1 MDQFTRTRNT
11 IALVTRM
18 DAEWR
23 SSQAGRDDPAV
34 YLPWMPFPWP
44 DFIALTAEAMPE
56 VAGDQFLDI
65 GCGPGT
71 KMILAD
77 VIFGLRASGIERAP
91 EMVKEA
97 SQLGLQAFE
106 EDALGWGNYG
116 RYDLVFFNRPFF
128 DNTLQAEL
136 ERQVWAG
143 MKSGAVVIGVN
154 LVAPPPASW
163 YPVLD
168 DGEVRRWISQK
179 P

>member
-1 MDQFTRTRNT
+1 MDQFTSVRNT
-11 IALVTRM
+11 IATVIRM
-18 DAEWR
+18 DSQWR
-23 SSQAGRDDPAV
+23 SSQAGRDDLAT
-34 YLPWMPFPWP
+34 YLPWMPFSWP
-44 DFIALTAEAMPE
+44 DFIALMAEAMPE
-56 VAGDQFLDI
+56 VTGDRFLDI

-71 KMILAD
+71 KMLLAD
-77 VIFGLRASGIERAP
+77 AVFGLRASGIERSP

-106 EDALGWGNYG
+106 ADALGWENYG

-128 DNTLQAEL
+128 DNGQQAEL
-136 ERQVWAG
+136 EKQVWAG

-154 LVAPPPASW
+154 LIAPPPVTW

-168 DGEVRRWISQK
+168 DREVRRWISQK